1 MALVSGSGHS
11 DGPNAYSSQSS
22 GKTNPVRKSANYHP
36 NIWGDLFLQSSPHDY
51 MLDEEIKVRAE
62 GLKDQVR
69 RMLQNA
75 SDPLVEMNLID
86 SIQRLGVAY
95 HFDTEVEEK
104 LKRWYNAWVD
114 GLNDGEDLHAVALQ
128 FRLLRQH
135 GYNVSPDVFCKF
147 KDNTGNFKENLARD
161 IRSLLSLYEASFLGT
176 HEEDILDEA
185 NKFSRDH
192 LQLAVHHL
200 SSPLST
206 LVKLALELPL
216 QKRVQRLQARCY
228 ISIYEEERNDALLEF
243 AKLDFNMLQSLHK
256 RELGNIS
263 LWWKKIDFTRKL
275 PFIRDRLVEC
285 YFWILEVYYQPQYSR
300 GRMMATKIIY
310 LTSVMDD
317 IFDVYATPEELG
329 PFTDAILRWDRGA
342 ADKLPDY
349 MKVHF
354 LEVLDCVD
362 EFEKELAE
370 EGQSYRIYYLKE
382 AFKEVSKAYNKEA
395 HWFHSGYSP
404 SYSEYMRLALVTSGY
419 PLVSVVSMVGMGEI
433 VTKEAL
439 EWAMST
445 PQLIKACSAIARIK
459 DDIQS
464 NESEQERGHVASS
477 VQLYMKENECTYD
490 EACVMLQG
498 KVERAWK
505 DINKECL
512 KPTPVPMPFL
522 VRVVNLARVIEVLY
536 QNRDGYTDST
546 HETKERILSVLVNPI
561 PI

>member
-11 DGPNAYSSQSS
+11 EVPNAYSSQSS

-36 NIWGDLFLQSSPHDY
+36 NIWGDLFLQSSPDDY
-51 MLDEEIKVRAE
+51 MLDEAIKIRAE

-95 HFDTEVEEK
+95 HFETEIEEK
-104 LKRWYNAWVD
+104 LERWNNEWVD

-147 KDNTGNFKENLARD
+147 KENTGKFKENLAHD
-161 IRSLLSLYEASFLGT
+161 IRSLLSLYEASSLGT
-176 HEEDILDEA
+176 YEDDILDEA
-185 NKFSRDH
+185 NKFARDH

-317 IFDVYATPEELG
+317 IYDVYATPEELE
-329 PFTDAILRWDRGA
+329 PFTDAIQRWDRGA
-342 ADKLPDY
+342 ADQLPDY

-354 LEVLDCVD
+354 LEVIDCVG
-362 EFEKELAE
+362 EFEKELAV

-382 AFKEVSKAYNKEA
+382 AFKEVSQAYNKEA
-395 HWFHSGYSP
+395 QWFHSGYLP

-445 PQLIKACSAIARIK
+445 PQLIKACSAIARVK

-464 NESEQERGHVASS
+464 NKSEQERGHVASS

-490 EACVMLQG
+490 EACVKLQG

>member
-11 DGPNAYSSQSS
+11 DVPNAYSPESS

-36 NIWGDLFLQSSPHDY
+36 NIWGDLFLQSSSHDCV
-51 MLDEEIKVRAE
+51 LDEAIKIRAE

-75 SDPLVEMNLID
+75 SDPLVETNLID

-95 HFDTEVEEK
+95 HFETEIEEK
-104 LKRWYNAWVD
+104 LKRWNNAWVE
-114 GLNDGEDLHAVALQ
+114 GLNDGDDLHDVALQ

-135 GYNVSPDVFCKF
+135 GYDVSPDVFCKF
-147 KDNTGNFKENLARD
+147 KDNTGNFKANLARD

-176 HEEDILDEA
+176 YEEDILDEA
-185 NKFSRDH
+185 NKFARDH

-206 LVKLALELPL
+206 QVKLALELPL

-317 IFDVYATPEELG
+317 IYDVYATPEELG
-329 PFTDAILRWDRGA
+329 PFTDAIQRWDRGA
-342 ADKLPDY
+342 ADQVPDY

-362 EFEKELAE
+362 EFENELAE

-382 AFKEVSKAYNKEA
+382 AFKEVSKAYYTEA
-395 HWFHSGYSP
+395 QWFHSGYLP

-445 PQLIKACSAIARIK
+445 PQLIKACSAIARVK

-464 NESEQERGHVASS
+464 NKFEQERGHVASS

-490 EACVMLQG
+490 EACVKLQG